1 MAQSYARQRV
11 STSVAPKSA
20 PLDFVATMRSTVA
33 AILLMLLLPSAVF
46 ANGSTWASQ
55 TILDERSFTTVV
67 GRALDSSVIRNRL
80 AERATAIA
88 LDKLND
94 VDGRTEQVMRDVFGL
109 AVVPSRP
116 QLESLLRPIFAT
128 ALEAPEVRDE
138 RDRVVAAAHRF
149 VVLGASTP
157 DASVSFR
164 GTQVVVDL
172 GPVIERLA
180 LTVDPRLSADG
191 LADLTPRD
199 ASVEVADA
207 GRLRSIGSVL
217 VVVDDTRTAVPIVL
231 LAMIV
236 LIVLLAHRRLR
247 AVGLVGV
254 TLLLAGV
261 ACLTATILAGQF
273 ARGISDETAVNQVAG
288 DAYDAFASLLMV
300 QSAGLVVGGAVIAL
314 AALAVRRRRP
324 RTVQTG

>member
-1 MAQSYARQRV
+1 
-11 STSVAPKSA
+11 
-20 PLDFVATMRSTVA
+20 MRSTVA
-33 AILLMLLLPSAVF
+33 AILLMLLLPAAVF

-55 TILDERSFTTVV
+55 TILDERSFTTVA

-88 LDKLND
+88 LDKLSD

-116 QLESLLRPIFAT
+116 QLESLLTPIFAT
-128 ALEAPEVRDE
+128 ALDAPAVRDE

-149 VVLGASTP
+149 VVSGASTP
-157 DASVSFR
+157 DALVSFR

-199 ASVEVADA
+199 ASVEIADA
-207 GRLRSIGSVL
+207 GRLRSVGSML
-217 VVVDDTRTAVPIVL
+217 VVLDRTRTTVPIVL

-247 AVGLVGV
+247 AVGLIGV

-261 ACLTATILAGQF
+261 ACLAATILAGEF
-273 ARGISDETAVNQVAG
+273 AHGISDKTAVNQVAG
-288 DAYDAFASLLMV
+288 DAYDAFASLLLV
-300 QSAGLVVGGAVIAL
+300 QSAGLIAGGAVIAL
-314 AALAVRRRRP
+314 TAWVMRRRRP
-324 RTVQTG
+324 RKVETG

>member
-1 MAQSYARQRV
+1 
-11 STSVAPKSA
+11 
-20 PLDFVATMRSTVA
+20 MRSTVA
-33 AILLMLLLPSAVF
+33 AILLMLLLPAAVF

-55 TILDERSFTTVV
+55 TVLDERSFTTVV
-67 GRALDSSVIRNRL
+67 GRALDSTVIRNRL

-88 LDKLND
+88 LDKLSD
-94 VDGRTEQVMRDVFGL
+94 VGRTEQVMRDVFGL
-109 AVVPSRP
+109 DVVPSQP
-116 QLESLLRPIFAT
+116 QLESLLRPMFAT
-128 ALEAPEVRDE
+128 ALEAPAVRDE

-149 VVLGASTP
+149 VVSGASTP

-199 ASVEVADA
+199 ASVELADA
-207 GRLRSIGSVL
+207 GRLRSVGSML
-217 VVVDDTRTAVPIVL
+217 VVLDGTRTAVPILL

-261 ACLTATILAGQF
+261 ACLTVTILAGEF
-273 ARGISDETAVNQVAG
+273 AREISDENAVNQVAG

-300 QSAGLVVGGAVIAL
+300 QSAGLIVGGAVIAL
-314 AALAVRRRRP
+314 AAWVVGRRRP
-324 RTVQTG
+324 RRVETG

>member
-1 MAQSYARQRV
+1 
-11 STSVAPKSA
+11 
-20 PLDFVATMRSTVA
+20 MRSTVV
-33 AILLMLLLPSAVF
+33 AILLMLLLPAAVF
-46 ANGSTWASQ
+46 ANGSAWASQ
-55 TILDERSFTTVV
+55 TVLDERSFTTVV
-67 GRALDSSVIRNRL
+67 GHALDSSMIRNRL
-80 AERATAIA
+80 AERAAAIA

-109 AVVPSRP
+109 DVVPSRP

-128 ALEAPEVRDE
+128 ALEAPAVRDE
-138 RDRVVAAAHRF
+138 RDRVVAGAHRF
-149 VVLGASTP
+149 VVSGASTP

-180 LTVDPRLSADG
+180 MTVDPRLSADG

-199 ASVEVADA
+199 ASVELADA
-207 GRLRSIGSVL
+207 GRLRSVGSML
-217 VVVDDTRTAVPIVL
+217 VVLDDTQTAVPIVL
-231 LAMIV
+231 LAMIG

-261 ACLTATILAGQF
+261 ACLTVTILAGEF
-273 ARGISDETAVNQVAG
+273 AREISDENALNQVAG
-288 DAYDAFASLLMV
+288 NAYDAFASLLMV
-300 QSAGLVVGGAVIAL
+300 QSAGLVVSGALIAL
-314 AALAVRRRRP
+314 AAWVVRRRRP
-324 RTVQTG
+324 RRVEMG

>member
-1 MAQSYARQRV
+1 
-11 STSVAPKSA
+11 
-20 PLDFVATMRSTVA
+20 MRSTVA
-33 AILLMLLLPSAVF
+33 AILLMLLLPAAVF

-80 AERATAIA
+80 AARASAIA
-88 LDKLND
+88 LDKLSD

-109 AVVPSRP
+109 NFVPSRP
-116 QLESLLRPIFAT
+116 QLESLLTPIFAT
-128 ALEAPEVRDE
+128 ALDAPAVRDE

-149 VVLGASTP
+149 VVSGASTP

-199 ASVEVADA
+199 ASVEIADA
-207 GRLRSIGSVL
+207 GRLRSVGSML
-217 VVVDDTRTAVPIVL
+217 VVLDGTRTAVPIVL

-247 AVGLVGV
+247 AVGLIGV

-261 ACLTATILAGQF
+261 ACLTVTILAGEF
-273 ARGISDETAVNQVAG
+273 AREISDETAVNRVAG
-288 DAYDAFASLLMV
+288 DAYDAFASLLLV
-300 QSAGLVVGGAVIAL
+300 QSAGLIAGGAVIAL
-314 AALAVRRRRP
+314 TAWVMRRRRP
-324 RTVQTG
+324 RRVETG

>member
-1 MAQSYARQRV
+1 
-11 STSVAPKSA
+11 
-20 PLDFVATMRSTVA
+20 MRSTVA
-33 AILLMLLLPSAVF
+33 AILLMLLLPAAVF

-67 GRALDSSVIRNRL
+67 GHALDRHAIRDRL
-80 AERATAIA
+80 AERATAIV

-94 VDGRTEQVMRDVFGL
+94 VPGRTDQVLHDIFGL
-109 AVVPSRP
+109 DVVPSRP

-128 ALEAPEVRDE
+128 ALEAPAVRDE
-138 RDRVVAAAHRF
+138 RDRVVAATHRF
-149 VVLGASTP
+149 VVSGASTP
-157 DASVSFR
+157 DALVSFR

-191 LADLTPRD
+191 LADLTPGD
-199 ASVEVADA
+199 ASVELADA
-207 GRLRSIGSVL
+207 GGLRSVGSML
-217 VVVDDTRTAVPIVL
+217 VVLDGTRTAVPIVL

-261 ACLTATILAGQF
+261 GCLTVAILAGRF
-273 ARGISDETAVNQVAG
+273 AREISDETAVNQVAG
-288 DAYDAFASLLMV
+288 DAYDAFASVLVV
-300 QSAGLVVGGAVIAL
+300 QSAGLVVAGALISL
-314 AALAVRRRRP
+314 AVWVVRRRRP
-324 RTVQTG
+324 RQYGEIG

>member
-1 MAQSYARQRV
+1 
-11 STSVAPKSA
+11 
-20 PLDFVATMRSTVA
+20 MRSTVA
-33 AILLMLLLPSAVF
+33 AILLMLLLPAVVF
-46 ANGSTWASQ
+46 ANGSTWAMR

-67 GRALDSSVIRNRL
+67 GHALDSGVIRDRL

-109 AVVPSRP
+109 DVVPSRP
-116 QLESLLRPIFAT
+116 QLELLLRPVFAA
-128 ALEAPEVRDE
+128 ALEAPAVRDE

-149 VVLGASTP
+149 VVSGASTP
-157 DASVSFR
+157 DAAVSFR
-164 GTQVVVDL
+164 GTQVVLDL

-180 LTVDPRLSADG
+180 MTVDPRLPADG

-199 ASVEVADA
+199 ASVPLADA
-207 GRLRSIGSVL
+207 GRLRSVGSML
-217 VVVDDTRTAVPIVL
+217 VVLDGTRTAVPIVL
-231 LAMIV
+231 LAMII

-254 TLLLAGV
+254 TLLLAGL
-261 ACLTATILAGQF
+261 ACLTVTIFAGEF
-273 ARGISDETAVNQVAG
+273 AREISDETAVNHVAG
-288 DAYDAFASLLMV
+288 DAYDAFASLLLV

-314 AALAVRRRRP
+314 AAWVMRSRRP
-324 RTVQTG
+324 AAS